1 MNMLSFVGIGAW
13 LEIKMGTLYFFLTI
27 LFSTVLTNG
36 LYIGICF
43 FLAAITHRDQWLFYS
58 SIGFSGVIFTLAVL
72 ESHSSPPNA
81 TRSIMGMCQVPS
93 RAYPW
98 VLLIII
104 QLMLPHISFVGHLSG
119 LLVGILQSYGCIAF
133 LFPSA
138 ALLNKLEGSSACACL
153 TRFPQYILCPDQADH
168 ILPRGSD
175 VLQCCACMRSV
186 SPRRFTGS
194 GVSGTAAGNAAAAT
208 NASSSSSSP
217 LPTTVQNAGRNS
229 AATAG
234 RGLAQASPT
243 RPGGR
248 GMGGWSRLGEGGNGG
263 GEEVEI
269 VYDGN
274 QLNNTP
280 RQIVL

>member
-1 MNMLSFVGIGAW
+1 MPRRRLP
-13 LEIKMGTLYFFLTI
+13 FLRRC
-27 LFSTVLTNG
+27 LRLPPRPFPLLHSLPALT
-36 LYIGICF
+36 
-43 FLAAITHRDQWLFYS
+43 AAVTHKDQWLFYS

-138 ALLNKLEGSSACACL
+138 ALLNKLEGSSTCACL
-153 TRFPQYILCPDQADH
+153 TRFPQYVLCPDQADH

-175 VLQCCACMRSV
+175 MFQCCAWMRSG

-208 NASSSSSSP
+208 AASSSSSSSSS

-229 AATAG
+229 AVAAG
-234 RGLAQASPT
+234 RGSAQASPT

-263 GEEVEI
+263 GGGEEVEI
-269 VYDGN
+269 VYDAS
-274 QLNNTP
+274 QHNNSP